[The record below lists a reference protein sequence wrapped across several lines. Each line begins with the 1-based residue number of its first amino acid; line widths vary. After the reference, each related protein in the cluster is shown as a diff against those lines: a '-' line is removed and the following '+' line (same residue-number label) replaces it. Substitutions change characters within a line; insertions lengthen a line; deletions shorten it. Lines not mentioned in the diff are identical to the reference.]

1 MGEEEDG
8 RGGGMGEEE
17 GRKDKEGRRWK
28 GRFEVASSVHF
39 SITSSFHPLFL
50 LSSSLSLLIPSSRPS
65 STSYPLPLALTF
77 LSLSYQNMDWC
88 LKRLFVPVMFS
99 PANLPLTLAWS

>member
-17 GRKDKEGRRWK
+17 GWKDKEGRRWK
-28 GRFEVASSVHF
+28 GRFEVVSSRPL
-39 SITSSFHPLFL
+39 SPSSY
-50 LSSSLSLLIPSSRPS
+50 LIPPSSRPS
-65 STSYPLPLALTF
+65 STS
-77 LSLSYQNMDWC
+77 SLSYQNMDWC
-88 LKRLFVPVMFS
+88 LKRLFAPVMFS